1 MELVDTMVAALADA
15 GRATRY
21 RQAQAVEELIGPP
34 QATGGGLQRLLQR
47 LELAGHG
54 YAVRTWTAPGTCCR
68 ISPQQMHAAL
78 GDAEV
83 ERMAGRAGLTGDELT
98 AALSQHL
105 PGIVWRLAHQAPA
118 AAALTVG
125 GGRSNSLTRPSRS
138 AALKGLFS
146 TGRSPGP
153 SPSASSAA

>member
-1 MELVDTMVAALADA
+1 MELVDTMVAELAGA
-15 GRATRY
+15 GRNARN
-21 RQAQAVEELIGPP
+21 RNAQALEAVIGPP
-34 QATGGGLQRLLQR
+34 QAPGAALQRLLQR

-54 YAVRTWTAPGTCCR
+54 HAVRSWTGPGACCR

-105 PGIVWRLAHQAPA
+105 PGIVSRLARQ
-118 AAALTVG
+118 
-125 GGRSNSLTRPSRS
+125 GRP
-138 AALKGLFS
+138 
-146 TGRSPGP
+146 PP
-153 SPSASSAA
+153 H

>member
-1 MELVDTMVAALADA
+1 MELVDTMVAELADV
-15 GRATRY
+15 GRVTRY

-34 QATGGGLQRLLQR
+34 RAQAAGLQWLLQR
-47 LELAGHG
+47 LDLAGHG
-54 YAVRTWTAPGTCCR
+54 HAVRSWTGPGACCR

-105 PGIVWRLAHQAPA
+105 PGIVSRLARQA
-118 AAALTVG
+118 T
-125 GGRSNSLTRPSRS
+125 
-138 AALKGLFS
+138 
-146 TGRSPGP
+146 SPRR
-153 SPSASSAA
+153 